1 MPTSTSRWGR
11 VRHESSPSISGEQPC
26 CLVQLCGQKSP
37 LSRQSHGWGL
47 VALQINLQI
56 QWQPPVLV
64 QRRVHLRSKAGKQD
78 LQAFGG
84 TRTRQVEVY
93 QTIQTGKHMRRS
105 QLSCFPGSLFN
116 PWDSGK
122 ARNWFQPGSGQPTS
136 IPEVKNILKPS
147 FGRLLNLI
155 PQVGLQEGAGWLPSP
170 PPQPRLP
177 PPVPRGP
184 PVPMVNIFVAWK

>member
-1 MPTSTSRWGR
+1 MQGHGR
-11 VRHESSPSISGEQPC
+11 VPNPCLCQQAPVGGAGSDMRALLPYLVSSLAACYNYMDKRHKPE
-26 CLVQLCGQKSP
+26 SP

-56 QWQPPVLV
+56 QWQPRVSV

-136 IPEVKNILKPS
+136 IPEVN
-147 FGRLLNLI
+147 
-155 PQVGLQEGAGWLPSP
+155 AG
-170 PPQPRLP
+170 
-177 PPVPRGP
+177 G
-184 PVPMVNIFVAWK
+184 